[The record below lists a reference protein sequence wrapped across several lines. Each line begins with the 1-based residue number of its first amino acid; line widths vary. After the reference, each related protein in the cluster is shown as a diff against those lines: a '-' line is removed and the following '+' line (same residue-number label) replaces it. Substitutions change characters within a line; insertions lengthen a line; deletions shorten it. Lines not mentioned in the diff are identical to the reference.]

1 VLPKVRS
8 KPSFVV
14 VKGQFSLVSSHRND
28 QQALLQQR
36 EACFIIEAM
45 QSVCVFLGS
54 GLGND
59 PRLAILAQETGAI
72 IAKRGFTLV
81 YGGASVGLM
90 GLLADAALQHGGQ
103 VVGIMPEALFKRE
116 VNHTKLTQ
124 FEVVDSMASRK
135 TRMIERSDAFLTLP
149 GGYGTLDECFEV
161 LTLAQIGTHQKP
173 SGLVN
178 AFGFFDGLL
187 AWVSRAEQDGL
198 LRPQHRAMLHVGSD
212 AGAVLDLLAAQAAKA
227 EF

>member
-1 VLPKVRS
+1 
-8 KPSFVV
+8 
-14 VKGQFSLVSSHRND
+14 
-28 QQALLQQR
+28 
-36 EACFIIEAM
+36 M

-72 IAKRGFTLV
+72 IAKRGLILV

-90 GLLADAALQHGGQ
+90 GVLADAALQHGGE
-103 VVGIMPEALFKRE
+103 VVGIMPEALLKRE
-116 VNHTKLTQ
+116 VNHAKLTA

-161 LTLAQIGTHQKP
+161 LTLVQIGIHQKP

-187 AWVSRAEQDGL
+187 AWTARAEGDGL
-198 LRPQHRAMLHVGSD
+198 LHPKHRAMLHVGPS
-212 AGAVLDLLAAQAAKA
+212 AELVLDLLAIQTQKA
-227 EF
+227 